1 MIESDIICIMS
12 GLIRN
17 SGQNHLPSS
26 QEYRLL
32 ASDPS
37 QLSEDDLPSD
47 LQSLSWL
54 TSVDVPRLQ
63 QMASERMDFGMN
75 SQSAVLQ
82 QPGSMPGNMLTTG
95 APGGMIH
102 IQASLPQGILGLNTV
117 SSHGTQMSRYAA
129 GGQPSPSLQP
139 QQPPLFPPPSCAA
152 QQVFAITHNPQQCP
166 PATIFSASYGTPS
179 PFSQP
184 RLAPHTAQELHVK
197 PYPKP
202 IYSYSCLIAMALKNS
217 KTGRL
222 PVSEIYTFMKEH
234 FPYFKTAPDGW
245 KNSVRHNL
253 SLNKCFEKVEN
264 KMSGTSR
271 KGCLW
276 ALNPAKIDKM
286 EEEMQKWKRKDL
298 AAIHRSM
305 ANPEELDK
313 LITDRPE
320 NCRRPNK
327 PAEAEVSALTHVAAA
342 QGRIGQLQPQPVMTL
357 SLQAVPLHHQI
368 QTQACMTPDS
378 PAPAQTPPLHALRN
392 LHQSPRPQ
400 HLMSRASDFL
410 SVATDMSTEV
420 DALDPSIMDF
430 AFQGN
435 IWDEM
440 KDESFNLETLG
451 AFSNSPLALSD
462 CDLIPAGLTP
472 ISSSSDRSF
481 ADLQVTGLY
490 TTYTTLD
497 TVSSAQYISTQGNK
511 PIALL

>member
-1 MIESDIICIMS
+1 MIESDITSIMS

-17 SGQNHLPSS
+17 SGQSHLPSS

-63 QMASERMDFGMN
+63 QMASERMDFGM
-75 SQSAVLQ
+75 SSPSAVLQ
-82 QPGSMPGNMLTTG
+82 QTGSMPGNMLTTG
-95 APGGMIH
+95 APSTMIH
-102 IQASLPQGILGLNTV
+102 IPASLPQGILGLNTV
-117 SSHGTQMSRYAA
+117 SSHGANMSRYAA
-129 GGQPSPSLQP
+129 SGQPSPSLQP
-139 QQPPLFPPPSCAA
+139 QHPPLFPPPSCPA

-166 PATIFSASYGTPS
+166 PATIFSSSYGTQPLY
-179 PFSQP
+179 SQP
-184 RLAPHTAQELHVK
+184 RLAPHTAQELHAK
-197 PYPKP
+197 HYPKP

-217 KTGRL
+217 KTGSL
-222 PVSEIYTFMKEH
+222 PVSEIYSFMKEH

-264 KMSGTSR
+264 KLSGTSR

-320 NCRRPNK
+320 NCRRPSK
-327 PAEAEVSALTHVAAA
+327 PAEAEVSTLSHAGAV
-342 QGRIGQLQPQPVMTL
+342 QGRIGQLQPPPVMTL

-368 QTQACMTPDS
+368 QTQACLTPDS

-392 LHQSPRPQ
+392 INQSPLPQ
-400 HLMSRASDFL
+400 NLMSRAPDFL

-430 AFQGN
+430 ALQGN

-440 KDESFNLETLG
+440 KDESFSLETLG
-451 AFSNSPLALSD
+451 AFSNSPLTFAD
-462 CDLIPAGLTP
+462 CDLIPPGLTP

-497 TVSSAQYISTQGNK
+497 TVSSAQYISAQGNK